1 MRSILIA
8 SGGFL
13 LAVLWIDLMF
23 DVQVRRLVDAA
34 DRREAAIASIAGYY
48 RRVTTEAF
56 PMNRL
61 IGGVMLLQLW
71 GIADQVLVHRAVTGW
86 RALLVVVLGTVP
98 IGLAFFRVFPAAVRL
113 GGRTD
118 ALTIQIDLAH
128 DIFRGH
134 VLCFA
139 AIAAFTLVQLRLPA

>member
-1 MRSILIA
+1 VRSILLA

-13 LAVLWIDLMF
+13 LAVLWMDLMF
-23 DVQVRRLVDAA
+23 DVQVQRLVGAA
-34 DRREAAIASIAGYY
+34 ERREAAIASIAGYY

-61 IGGVMLLQLW
+61 IAGVMLLQLW
-71 GIADQVLVHRAVTGW
+71 GITDQVLVHRTITGW
-86 RALLVVVLGTVP
+86 RALLVVVLGTAP
-98 IGLAFFRVFPAAVRL
+98 IGLALFRIVPAAVQL

-118 ALTIQIDLAH
+118 ALATQIALAR

-139 AIAAFTLVQLRLPA
+139 AIALFTLLQLRLPA

>member
-1 MRSILIA
+1 MRSILLA

-13 LAVLWIDLMF
+13 LAVLWMDLMF
-23 DVQVRRLVDAA
+23 DVQVRLVGAA
-34 DRREAAIASIAGYY
+34 DRREAAITSIAGYY

-61 IGGVMLLQLW
+61 IGAVMLLQLC
-71 GIADQVLVHRAVTGW
+71 GIADQVLVHRTVTGW

-118 ALTIQIDLAH
+118 TLTTQIDLAH
-128 DIFRGH
+128 EIFRGH
-134 VLCFA
+134 ILCFA
-139 AIAAFTLVQLRLPA
+139 AIAAFTLFQLRLPT